1 MGITV
6 QLTYVGS
13 CTSLSEDHLYY
24 VIMADAFC
32 GKFVID
38 RRENYDGFM
47 KGVGIPDEF
56 IEKGR
61 DAKVETQ
68 ITKNGDSYTITR
80 VRPAGTSSNT
90 LTLGQESE
98 LDTIKG
104 DKIKVTVTFA
114 DGKLTA
120 KGSYEGGYEMTM
132 ELAGGQLKESLTV
145 KGQTMTRYSNR
156 A

>member
-1 MGITV
+1 MGTQLLV
-6 QLTYVGS
+6 QIQS
-13 CTSLSEDHLYY
+13 CSDGKEFYYY

-32 GKFVID
+32 GKFTID

-47 KGVGIPDEF
+47 KGVGVPDEF

-61 DAKVETQ
+61 NAKVETE
-68 ITKNGDSYTITR
+68 ISKSGDSFVITR
-80 VRPAGTSSNT
+80 VRPAGTTSNT
-90 LTLGQESE
+90 LTLGKESE

-120 KGSYEGGYEMTM
+120 KGDQYEMTM
-132 ELAGGQLKESLTV
+132 ELDGGNLKETLTV
-145 KGQTMTRYSNR
+145 KGQVMTRFSTR
-156 A
+156 Q